1 MTILEFVD
9 DFTNKKIYLNRNFI
23 RITFYEFRLKFGLT
37 KDEADKC
44 IELSK
49 IRFIN
54 LGYRV
59 YLTGEEYFYKG
70 EQKKVETNEL
80 LIAIKERDVK

>member
-37 KDEADKC
+37 KNESDKC

-49 IRFIN
+49 IRFEN
-54 LGYRV
+54 LGYKV
-59 YLTGEEYFYKG
+59 FLTGEDYAYKG
-70 EQKKVETNEL
+70 EPKKVETNEL
-80 LIAIKERDVK
+80 LIAIKN